1 MKKTKIFDFFQS
13 QPPVVNVPCPAC
25 GISLMKSKLN
35 DHLDSSCSSLVLST
49 VSVINNSGSV
59 KVKSSRESSRRSRR
73 KNQETTNNVISNRL
87 SLKRPKTKLNKN
99 INRKLI
105 KVDEQTE
112 NDDDIKL
119 IEVDEQNE
127 SDDDIKLIKVDEQK
141 ESDDDIIVL
150 EENLASFDKI
160 TKFEISSSACS
171 SQDPKLKT
179 RSPNSEYDIV
189 SYKERN
195 FVVDLKIEVDK
206 CYSDKT
212 LEVCSKT
219 TETYEQSII
228 VEKNIPDFQAEVD
241 LNHDIAVS
249 EQNSSEKCV
258 VSSRLSLDTM
268 NILKDAKVI
277 LENDNV
283 FSELS
288 DSNENE
294 EKKNDV
300 KNYDPY
306 YIANFKHILES
317 VLNEEENQILFNEED
332 LKSIEAFK
340 TSSDAAQKLYVRLFQ
355 RKYKWLRINK
365 INYPN
370 ITQDPHVILE
380 ELVKCD
386 LVDSGA
392 SEIDLETALELLS
405 LPEAKS
411 LAKHFNFNSGKNKSD
426 IKQMLLKHCKE
437 HKSVF
442 FMNGANGV
450 SNMMLKKVRQTIGP
464 CYRIS
469 LIPKRVFT
477 RVLMLFSLPTMSDDD
492 EEAAGGQQQQLI
504 TLLQVNKG
512 ELVFPNYKR
521 TKKTVIFFDRNELI
535 RYEEARQVENDIY
548 NAVESKNFELA
559 KDLYINA
566 KEEFEDQCTRD
577 FAKRAASLPT
587 FLKRYTSF
595 HVYVR
600 CMTQGVEALQRL
612 RQYKEAVSLLKRLLK
627 QTVYCQDYKG
637 RWYDRLALNL
647 EQHLKQ
653 PEKAL
658 KAIKSGL
665 KDTNVRV
672 GPRYSLIT
680 RALRIT
686 KSLDETDEFRQQ
698 ILKDAAVI
706 EAPKVTIKGRL
717 CPRPVIGRRHV
728 FISSSTTDIDEV
740 TVLGV
745 EQLAIEHYREEGF
758 PEGIH
763 GEGSTFISIYALL
776 FWDIIYDGNIP
787 DVFISPYQTHPLDLN
802 SESFFLNRKDQI
814 LNHLKTLKQ
823 STNEAL
829 REIVK
834 TTWENHHG
842 QASLVSWDHFTD
854 LEHVQGLICC
864 FGSDI
869 LSGICERLAKDF
881 RFTRSGVPDLVVWNP
896 ETLCVKIVEVKGPG
910 DKLSSKQIL
919 WLDYLIQLGAD
930 AEVCL
935 VEAVGSKKLRKE
947 TF

>member
-13 QPPVVNVPCPAC
+13 QPPVANIPCPAC
-25 GISLMKSKLN
+25 GVLLMKSKLN
-35 DHLDSSCSSLVLST
+35 DHLDSSCSSIVLST
-49 VSVINNSGSV
+49 VSVISISNSS
-59 KVKSSRESSRRSRR
+59 KVKNSRVTSKRSRQS
-73 KNQETTNNVISNRL
+73 NLETTDNTVSNRL
-87 SLKRPKTKLNKN
+87 SLKRQKTKINKN
-99 INRKLI
+99 INKKLF
-105 KVDEQTE
+105 KAV
-112 NDDDIKL
+112 
-119 IEVDEQNE
+119 
-127 SDDDIKLIKVDEQK
+127 EQK
-141 ESDDDIIVL
+141 ESDDDIIIL
-150 EENLASFDKI
+150 EEKISSNTVIKFDKSNSVGS
-160 TKFEISSSACS
+160 KLSSIQESVTLENSNLIETNKNIGS
-171 SQDPKLKT
+171 S
-179 RSPNSEYDIV
+179 
-189 SYKERN
+189 
-195 FVVDLKIEVDK
+195 VDLISEVDK
-206 CYSDKT
+206 SSNIC
-212 LEVCSKT
+212 LRT
-219 TETYEQSII
+219 TETYEELQS
-228 VEKNIPDFQAEVD
+228 VEENIQTEID
-241 LNHDIAVS
+241 LNQDVTAT
-249 EQNSSEKCV
+249 EQKSSEKCPI
-258 VSSRLSLDTM
+258 SPKQSLDST
-268 NILKDAKVI
+268 NVQEDAKKMF
-277 LENDNV
+277 ENDNV

-300 KNYDPY
+300 KSYTPY

-317 VLNEEENQILFNEED
+317 VLNEEDNQILFNDED
-332 LKSIEAFK
+332 MKSIGAFN
-340 TSSDAAQKLYVRLFQ
+340 TLSDAAQKLYVRLFQ

-365 INYPN
+365 INYPD
-370 ITQDPHVILE
+370 ITQDPHMTLE
-380 ELVKCD
+380 ELVKTN

-392 SEIDLETALELLS
+392 SDIDLETALELLS
-405 LPEAKS
+405 LPEAKN
-411 LAKHFNFNSGKNKSD
+411 LAKHFNFNSGKSKSD

-442 FMNGANGV
+442 FMNGANGI
-450 SNMMLKKVRQTIGP
+450 SNMMLKKVRQTVGP

-512 ELVFPNYKR
+512 ELVFPDYKR
-521 TKKTVIFFDRNELI
+521 TKKTVIFYNRDELI
-535 RYEEARQVENDIY
+535 RYEEARQLENDIF

-566 KEEFEDQCTRD
+566 KEEFEDQCTSD
-577 FAKRAASLPT
+577 FADRAASLPS

-600 CMTQGVEALQRL
+600 CMTQGVEVFQKL

-653 PEKAL
+653 PDKAL
-658 KAIKSGL
+658 KAIKCALG
-665 KDTNVRV
+665 DTNVRK
-672 GPRYSLIT
+672 GHRYSLLT

-686 KSLDETDEFRQQ
+686 KSFDDTDEFRQQ
-698 ILKDAAVI
+698 IVKEAAVN
-706 EAPKVTIKGRL
+706 EAPKVVIRGRL

-728 FISSSTTDIDEV
+728 FISSSSTADVDEV

-745 EQLAIEHYREEGF
+745 EQLAIEHYRENGF

-776 FWDIIYDGNIP
+776 FWDIIYDGSIP

-802 SESFFLNRKDQI
+802 SESFFQSRKDQI
-814 LNHLKTLKQ
+814 LCHLKTLKQ
-823 STNEAL
+823 STSEEL
-829 REIVK
+829 SEIVK

-842 QASLVSWDHFTD
+842 QASLISWDHFID
-854 LEHVQGLICC
+854 LEYVQGLIRC
-864 FGSDI
+864 FGNDI
-869 LSGICERLAKDF
+869 LSGICERLAMDF

-896 ETLCVKIVEVKGPG
+896 EAQHVKIVEVKGPG

-935 VEAVGSKKLRKE
+935 VEAVASKKLRKE